1 VSFLFFGLCGLGA
14 GLGAEAAG
22 EQERALKAQR
32 WIMPPSSPDHDA
44 LSFPGVITVFCCKSQ
59 QEEKAKAK
67 ERERERI
74 GKENSRRR
82 RRRRP
87 TTAAKCTCLVDLAMF
102 TCCEQKGLLAYIVSH
117 AFVSKRPL
125 PQMYG
130 FPRSHKCS
138 LHVRKGVSAS
148 WWFVQYGSK
157 S

>member
-67 ERERERI
+67 ERERERELE
-74 GKENSRRR
+74 KR
-82 RRRRP
+82 
-87 TTAAKCTCLVDLAMF
+87 TAGDAGGAGPPPPPNVR
-102 TCCEQKGLLAYIVSH
+102 VS
-117 AFVSKRPL
+117 
-125 PQMYG
+125 
-130 FPRSHKCS
+130 
-138 LHVRKGVSAS
+138 
-148 WWFVQYGSK
+148 
-157 S
+157 